1 MTLSVQFMTMLAMV
15 GIGLFFGIS
24 LDTYQYFLK
33 RPVRKRIIVFFHD
46 LLFWIFQALLLF
58 YVLFLVNQG
67 EVRIYIILALLLG
80 FAIYQALFKSVYIR
94 LLKLVI
100 SISIRFYHLI
110 VKLLINLIYKP
121 IKSFIFLLIS
131 IVVFLYKG
139 LMALA
144 ITTVRVLSFILKI
157 IFLPVKWLFSLVWL
171 MLPKQGKKSV
181 EKFSG
186 KMAGYFHKIKKYWIT
201 WITNRKKQ

>member
-1 MTLSVQFMTMLAMV
+1 MTLSVQFMTMLAM
-15 GIGLFFGIS
+15 IGMGLLFGIS

-67 EVRIYIILALLLG
+67 EVRIYIILALFLG
-80 FAIYQALFKSVYIR
+80 FAIYQALLKATYLR

-110 VKLLINLIYKP
+110 VKLLINIVYKP
-121 IKSFIFLLIS
+121 IKSLIFLLIS

-144 ITTVRVLSFILKI
+144 KYTVRVLSFILKI
-157 IFLPVKWLFSLVWL
+157 IFLPFKWLFSLVWL
-171 MLPKQGKKSV
+171 MLPKQGKNSV
-181 EKFSG
+181 EKFSS
-186 KMAGYFHKIKKYWIT
+186 KMAGYFNKIKKYWIN
-201 WITNRKKQ
+201 WVTNRKKQ

>member
-1 MTLSVQFMTMLAMV
+1 MTLSVQFMTMLAMI
-15 GIGLFFGIS
+15 GMGLFFGIS
-24 LDTYQYFLK
+24 LETYQYFLK
-33 RPVRKRIIVFFHD
+33 RPVRKRLIVFFHD

-67 EVRIYIILALLLG
+67 EVRIYIILALFLG
-80 FAIYQALFKSVYIR
+80 FAIYQALLKKVYLR

-100 SISIRFYHLI
+100 SISIRFYQLI
-110 VKLLINLIYKP
+110 VKLLINLVYKP
-121 IKSFIFLLIS
+121 IKSLIFLLIS

-144 ITTVRVLSFILKI
+144 RAAVRVLSFILKI
-157 IFLPVKWLFSLVWL
+157 MFLPFKWLFSLIWL
-171 MLPKQGKKSV
+171 LLPKRGKNSV

-186 KMAGYFHKIKKYWIT
+186 EMAGYFHKIKKYWIN

>member
-1 MTLSVQFMTMLAMV
+1 MTLSVQFMTMLAM
-15 GIGLFFGIS
+15 IGMGLLFGIS

-67 EVRIYIILALLLG
+67 EVRIYIILALFLG
-80 FAIYQALFKSVYIR
+80 FAIYQALLKATYLR

-100 SISIRFYHLI
+100 FISIRFYHLI
-110 VKLLINLIYKP
+110 VKLLINIIYKP
-121 IKSFIFLLIS
+121 IKYLIFLLIS

-144 ITTVRVLSFILKI
+144 KATVRVLSFILKI
-157 IFLPVKWLFSLVWL
+157 IFLPFKWLFSLVWL
-171 MLPKQGKKSV
+171 MLPKQGKNSV
-181 EKFSG
+181 EKFSS
-186 KMAGYFHKIKKYWIT
+186 KMAGYFNKIKKYWINWVT
-201 WITNRKKQ
+201 DRKKQ